1 MCAMAQCTVL
11 ATTFRICNVVL
22 SLSLSLPSLFPFLF
36 MISLIP
42 RLLAPALWLSVSRF
56 LFLSLSLSLCV
67 SLSVSPC
74 LSLFVS
80 AKIEFRLPD
89 TADKIPSMSLVKYA
103 QKDRELQKDMSKPYR
118 TM

>member
-1 MCAMAQCTVL
+1 MCDGPVHRLSNYLSDMQCG
-11 ATTFRICNVVL
+11 
-22 SLSLSLPSLFPFLF
+22 SLSLSLPPFSVSLFVYDLAYPSPVGSC
-36 MISLIP
+36 SL
-42 RLLAPALWLSVSRF
+42 ALCLPVS
-56 LFLSLSLSLCV
+56 LSLSLSLCV

>member
-1 MCAMAQCTVL
+1 MW
-11 ATTFRICNVVL
+11 F
-22 SLSLSLPSLFPFLF
+22 SLSLSLPSPFPFLF

-56 LFLSLSLSLCV
+56 LFLSLSLCV